1 MVQQINGIVRQFSKG
16 DTGHRHTFYSLTLVP
31 ALERLSLR
39 SNSRI
44 FQQQSVP
51 EIISILLQEMGIED
65 YAFALKRECAQ
76 REFCVQYRETDL
88 QFLHRIAAEEGLVYS
103 HLHEAQKHTLLF
115 TDSSDSQPKLAKPVP
130 YNALAGGE
138 INLPYV
144 VDLQFK
150 TTAQVSHTELKDYS
164 FKSQLTDL
172 LSARRVK
179 ISLISSQI
187 MSILMLRDA
196 TKTMQM
202 ARPLAKFA

>member
-1 MVQQINGIVRQFSKG
+1 M
-16 DTGHRHTFYSLTLVP
+16 
-31 ALERLSLR
+31 
-39 SNSRI
+39 
-44 FQQQSVP
+44 P

-164 FKSQLTDL
+164 FKKPAYGFTQRTQGKDIATRRLAFGLANGRCNQTGQGHF
-172 LSARRVK
+172 LSSV
-179 ISLISSQI
+179 ISKAL
-187 MSILMLRDA
+187 
-196 TKTMQM
+196 K
-202 ARPLAKFA
+202 PC